1 MYKEEEEKKGR
12 KHPTLVEGANRSELM
27 LMTRHTP
34 QSWWRILTDYL
45 YSCCGSI

>member
-1 MYKEEEEKKGR
+1 
-12 KHPTLVEGANRSELM
+12 LM

-45 YSCCGSI
+45 YSCCGSIWNSCRNFV